1 MKKNKIL
8 NIIGIIIM
16 SLLIIFGA
24 IGTSIYSKR
33 NTPSEKSKFNFYFDM
48 SNWNYDE
55 KNNVYYQLNVNYC
68 EKSKINENQKFD
80 IYVPGEYL
88 IGKKSNN
95 EKYKCD
101 VNDNGQKAGY
111 NAKSAPMIIS
121 IQSEESI
128 EQKTHKK
135 YDFEVISNYI
145 NEGYIYI
152 WPGTRGLKENQKN
165 ASNEEYSNAII
176 DGVTDL
182 KALVRFCRF
191 NKGIIPGD
199 IEKIIA
205 FGANGGGTKSAI
217 LGASGDSE
225 LYSSKLLAV
234 GAIMAS
240 DEGLGISDSVNG
252 TMCCS
257 PTINL
262 EIAQKANA
270 WGIGQYLDNK
280 NTEKQKV
287 NNELALQYANYVN
300 KMKFKS
306 EDGTLLYLDETRQ
319 GLYTIGTYSNYM
331 LTEIEESINLFLK
344 ITSFPYTNTKK
355 NITYNTAKEYVDY
368 LNSNVKWIMYDDST
382 NTVKISS
389 FKDFACFYKENNIQ
403 IDSKVN
409 LNEYNPYYYLSN
421 KYNGL
426 DSSYISRNWN
436 ICTLIDEKNNNFL
449 PEENLKLILQKNEDV
464 KKINYTCIWAEDY
477 TDKEK
482 SEIIFNNFKEWI
494 KNCYKQ

>member
-1 MKKNKIL
+1 MKNKNIL
-8 NIIGIIIM
+8 NIIGIILM
-16 SLLIIFGA
+16 SLLVIFGA

-33 NTPSEKSKFNFYFDM
+33 YSPSENSKINYYFDM

-55 KNNVYYQLNVNYC
+55 ENNVYYQLNVNYC

-88 IGKKSNN
+88 IGKKIND

-101 VNDNGQKAGY
+101 VNDNGQKTGY

-135 YDFEVISNYI
+135 YDFEEISNYI

-191 NKGIIPGD
+191 NKGIMPGD

-217 LGASGDSE
+217 LGASGDSD
-225 LYSSKLLAV
+225 LYSSKLLSI
-234 GAIMAS
+234 GAIMVN
-240 DEGLGISDSVNG
+240 DEGKGISDSVNG

-257 PTINL
+257 PTINF
-262 EIAQKANA
+262 ENAQKANA
-270 WGIGQYLDNK
+270 WSIGQYLDNK
-280 NTEKQKV
+280 NTEKQKT
-287 NNELALQYANYVN
+287 NSELALQYANFVN

-306 EDGTLLYLDETRQ
+306 EDGTLLYLDETKQ
-319 GLYTIGTYSNYM
+319 GINTSGTYSNYM
-331 LTEIEESINLFLK
+331 LAEVEKSINMFLEH
-344 ITSFPYTNTKK
+344 TMFPYTNSEN
-355 NITYNTAKEYVDY
+355 NITYSTAKEYIES
-368 LNSNVKWIMYDDST
+368 LNSNVRWIVYDENT
-382 NTVKISS
+382 NSVKINS
-389 FKDFACFYKENNIQ
+389 FKDFAKYYKDKNIQ
-403 IDSKVN
+403 VDSKKS
-409 LNEYNPYYYLSN
+409 LNEYNPYYFLSD
-421 KYNGL
+421 KYSGF

-436 ICTLIDEKNNNFL
+436 ICTLIDEKYNNFL

-464 KKINYTCIWAEDY
+464 RKINYTYIWAKDY
-477 TDKEK
+477 SNKEK
-482 SEIIFNNFKEWI
+482 SKIVFDNLKNWI
-494 KNCYKQ
+494 ESNDK

>member
-8 NIIGIIIM
+8 NIVGIIIM

-55 KNNVYYQLNVNYC
+55 KNNVYYQLNVDYC

-88 IGKKSNN
+88 IGKKINN

-101 VNDNGQKAGY
+101 VNDNGQKTGY

-135 YDFEVISNYI
+135 YDFEEISNYI

-152 WPGTRGLKENQKN
+152 WPGTRGLKEENQKN

-176 DGVTDL
+176 DGITDL

-191 NKGIIPGD
+191 NDGILPGNV
-199 IEKIIA
+199 ENIIA
-205 FGANGGGTKSAI
+205 YGINGGGTKSAI

-234 GAIMAS
+234 GAIMAN
-240 DEGLGISDSVNG
+240 DEGIGISDSVNG
-252 TMCCS
+252 TMCTS
-257 PTINL
+257 PTCFM
-262 EIAQKANA
+262 EFSKEAYA
-270 WGIGQYLDNK
+270 WSIEQYLENK
-280 NTEKQKV
+280 NTKQLENINEK
-287 NNELALQYANYVN
+287 ALQYANYIN
-300 KMKFKS
+300 NMKFKS
-306 EDGTLLYLDETRQ
+306 EDGSLLYLNPTKK
-319 GLYTIGTYSNYM
+319 GTYTEGTYNNYM
-331 LTEIEESINLFLK
+331 LAEIEKAINNFLQNN
-344 ITSFPYTNTKK
+344 SFPYTNTKK
-355 NITYNTAKEYVDY
+355 NITYNTAKEYVEY

-389 FKDFACFYKENNIQ
+389 FKDFACFYKDNSIR

-436 ICTLIDEKNNNFL
+436 ICTLIDDEYNNFL
-449 PEENLKLILQKNEDV
+449 PEENLKLILQKNENV
-464 KKINYTCIWAEDY
+464 KKIKYTSIWMEDN
-477 TDKEK
+477 TEKERGK
-482 SEIIFNNFKEWI
+482 IIFNNFNTWLR
-494 KNCYKQ
+494 NLY

>member
-8 NIIGIIIM
+8 NIVGIIIM

-24 IGTSIYSKR
+24 IGTSIYSKK

-55 KNNVYYQLNVNYC
+55 KNNVYYQINVNYC

-88 IGKKSNN
+88 TGKKNNN

-135 YDFEVISNYI
+135 YDFEEISNYI

-191 NKGIIPGD
+191 NKGIMPGD
-199 IEKIIA
+199 VEKIIA
-205 FGANGGGTKSAI
+205 FGENGGGTKSAI
-217 LGASGDSE
+217 IGASGDSE
-225 LYSSKLLAV
+225 LYLSKLLNI

-240 DEGLGISDSVNG
+240 DDGLGISDSVNG

-262 EIAQKANA
+262 EIAQNA
-270 WGIGQYLDNK
+270 YAWSIGQYLDNN
-280 NTEKQKV
+280 NTEKQKT
-287 NNELALQYANYVN
+287 NNELALQYANFVN

-306 EDGTLLYLDETRQ
+306 EDGTLLYLDETKQ
-319 GLYTIGTYSNYM
+319 GVYTIGTYSNYM
-331 LTEIEESINLFLK
+331 LTEIEKSINNFLQN
-344 ITSFPYTNTKK
+344 ITFPYVNSEKNT
-355 NITYNTAKEYVDY
+355 TYSTARDYVES
-368 LNSNVKWIMYDDST
+368 LNLNGKWIMYDDNT
-382 NTVKISS
+382 NSVKINS
-389 FKDFACFYKENNIQ
+389 FKDFANFYKDKNIQ
-403 IDSKVN
+403 VDSKIS
-409 LNEYNPYYYLSN
+409 LNEYNPYYFLSD
-421 KYNGL
+421 KYSGF

-436 ICTLIDEKNNNFL
+436 ICTLIDEKYNNFL

-464 KKINYTCIWAEDY
+464 RKVKYSCIWTKDFS
-477 TDKEK
+477 DKEK
-482 SEIIFNNFKEWI
+482 NQIVFDNLKSWVKSS
-494 KNCYKQ
+494 Y

>member
-88 IGKKSNN
+88 IGKKIND

-101 VNDNGQKAGY
+101 VNDNGQKTGY

-135 YDFEVISNYI
+135 YDFEEISNYI

-205 FGANGGGTKSAI
+205 FGTNGGGTKSAI

-234 GAIMAS
+234 GAIMAN
-240 DEGLGISDSVNG
+240 DEGIGISDSVNG
-252 TMCCS
+252 TMCS
-257 PTINL
+257 TPTNIL
-262 EIAQKANA
+262 EIAKKANA
-270 WGIGQYLDNK
+270 WSIGQYIDN
-280 NTEKQKV
+280 NNPEKQKA
-287 NNELALQYANYVN
+287 NNEMALQYGNFVN

-306 EDGTLLYLDETRQ
+306 EDGTLLYLDETKQ
-319 GLYTIGTYSNYM
+319 GVYASGTYSTYM
-331 LTEIEESINLFLK
+331 LSEIEKSINIYNENTNMTK
-344 ITSFPYTNTKK
+344 IN
-355 NITYNTAKEYVDY
+355 
-368 LNSNVKWIMYDDST
+368 
-382 NTVKISS
+382 S
-389 FKDFACFYKENNIQ
+389 FKDLTSLYKDNYYK
-403 IDSKVN
+403 IDNKII
-409 LNEYNPYYYLSN
+409 LNEYNPFYYLSD
-421 KYNGL
+421 KYSGK
-426 DSSYISRNWN
+426 DSSFISRYWN
-436 ICTLIDEKNNNFL
+436 ICILIDKNIDIFL
-449 PEENLKLILQKNEDV
+449 SEENLKLILQKNEDV
-464 KKINYTCIWAEDY
+464 RKVNYSCIWAKDFSDEEEELIVFDNLNSWV
-477 TDKEK
+477 K
-482 SEIIFNNFKEWI
+482 S
-494 KNCYKQ
+494 CY

>member
-8 NIIGIIIM
+8 NIVGIIIM

-88 IGKKSNN
+88 IGKKINN

-101 VNDNGQKAGY
+101 VNDNGQKTGY

-128 EQKTHKK
+128 EQKIHKK
-135 YDFEVISNYI
+135 YDFEEISNYI

-205 FGANGGGTKSAI
+205 FGTNGGGTKSAI

-234 GAIMAS
+234 GAIMAN
-240 DEGLGISDSVNG
+240 DEGIGISDSVNG
-252 TMCCS
+252 TMCTS
-257 PTINL
+257 PTCFM
-262 EIAQKANA
+262 EISKEAYA
-270 WGIGQYLDNK
+270 WSIEQYLENK
-280 NTEKQKV
+280 NINEK
-287 NNELALQYANYVN
+287 ALQYANYIN
-300 KMKFKS
+300 NMKFKS
-306 EDGTLLYLDETRQ
+306 EDGSLLYLNPTEK
-319 GLYTIGTYSNYM
+319 GTYTEGTYNNYM
-331 LTEIEESINLFLK
+331 LAEIEKSINSFLQN
-344 ITSFPYTNTKK
+344 ISFPYTKN
-355 NITYNTAKEYVDY
+355 NITYNSAKEYVEY
-368 LNSNVKWIMYDDST
+368 LNSSVKWIMYDDNT
-382 NTVKISS
+382 NSVKINS
-389 FKDFACFYKENNIQ
+389 FKDCTDFYKDKNIQ
-403 IDSKVN
+403 MESKII

-421 KYNGL
+421 KYDGL

-436 ICTLIDEKNNNFL
+436 ICTLIDDQYNNFI
-449 PEENLKLILQKNEDV
+449 PEENLKLILQKNESV
-464 KKINYTCIWAEDY
+464 RKISYTCIWAKDF
-477 TDKEK
+477 TKTEK
-482 SEIIFNNFKEWI
+482 KQNIFYNFRAWVKNN
-494 KNCYKQ
+494 Y

>member
-1 MKKNKIL
+1 MKKNKIF
-8 NIIGIIIM
+8 NTISITIM
-16 SLLIIFGA
+16 SLLVIFGA

-48 SNWNYDE
+48 NNWNYDE
-55 KNNVYYQLNVNYC
+55 INNVYYQLNVDYC

-88 IGKKSNN
+88 IGKKSYN
-95 EKYKCD
+95 EKYKCEISTK
-101 VNDNGQKAGY
+101 NEKSGY

-121 IQSEESI
+121 IQSEEST
-128 EQKTHKK
+128 EQKTHTE
-135 YDFEVISNYI
+135 YDFEEISNYI

-199 IEKIIA
+199 TERIIS
-205 FGANGGGTKSAI
+205 FGSNGGGTKSAI

-225 LYSSKLLAV
+225 RYSSKLLAV
-234 GAIMAS
+234 GAIMAN
-240 DEGLGISDSVNG
+240 DDGLGISDSVNG
-252 TMCCS
+252 TMCS
-257 PTINL
+257 TPINIL

-270 WGIGQYLDNK
+270 WSIGQYLYNEDL
-280 NTEKQKV
+280 EKQRANK
-287 NNELALQYANYVN
+287 ELALQYANFVN

-306 EDGTLLYLDETRQ
+306 EDGTLLYLDETNQ
-319 GLYTIGTYSNYM
+319 GVYARGAYFNYM
-331 LTEIEESINLFLK
+331 ISEIEKSINLFLK
-344 ITSFPYTNTKK
+344 NNSFLYTNTKR
-355 NITYNTAKEYVDY
+355 NITYNTAKEYVEY

-389 FKDFACFYKENNIQ
+389 FKDFAYFYKDNNIQ

-436 ICTLIDEKNNNFL
+436 ICTLIDDEYNNFL

-464 KKINYTCIWAEDY
+464 KKINYTCIWTEDY
-477 TDKEK
+477 TNDEK
-482 SEIIFNNFKEWI
+482 NEIVFSNFKIWV
-494 KNCYKQ
+494 KNCF